1 MGQVSPNLIDTLD
14 INRLS
19 VQSGEDGAV
28 IAVVM
33 LTMALRHLVFVGGR
47 DATAE
52 MLDGVVASVGRGDF
66 AEPIHL
72 AGNA

>member
-1 MGQVSPNLIDTLD
+1 MGHVSPNLIDTLD

-33 LTMALRHLVFVGGR
+33 LTMALRHLVFVVGK

-52 MLDGVVASVGRGDF
+52 MLDGVVASVCRGDF

>member
-1 MGQVSPNLIDTLD
+1 MGHVSPNLIDTLD

-33 LTMALRHLVFVGGR
+33 LTMALRHLVFVGGK

-52 MLDGVVASVGRGDF
+52 MLDGVVASVGRGDY
-66 AEPIHL
+66 PGPTKL
-72 AGNA
+72 AGNG